1 MKPAERLRERAVLAP
16 LTVDPNNQLVEGRDM
31 LKHARV
37 IRTALILVL
46 AITALTYSA
55 AVRPASADELDDDAA
70 AALRSL
76 YEGSPTARVLGE
88 KAAGILV
95 FPNIV
100 KAGFLFGAQF
110 GEGTLFRGGRKVANY
125 RSVAASYGFQAGVQA
140 FGYAMFLMTDS
151 ALQYL
156 DKSGGWE
163 VGVGPSIVVVDT
175 GVARNLTTSTIQSDI
190 YAFVFDQR
198 GLMGGVGIQGSKITR
213 VNH

>member
-1 MKPAERLRERAVLAP
+1 MLR
-16 LTVDPNNQLVEGRDM
+16 
-31 LKHARV
+31 HART
-37 IRTALILVL
+37 IGIALILVS
-46 AITALTYSA
+46 ATTVFMHSAL
-55 AVRPASADELDDDAA
+55 VRPAWADELDDDAA

-76 YEGSPTARVLGE
+76 YEGSPAARVLGE
-88 KAAGILV
+88 KAVAILV

-140 FGYAMFLMTDS
+140 FGYAMFFMTNA
-151 ALQYL
+151 ALDYL

-163 VGVGPSIVVVDT
+163 LGVGPSIVVVDA

-190 YAFVFDQR
+190 YAFVFDQK
-198 GLMGGVGIQGSKITR
+198 GLMGGIGIQGSKITR

>member
-1 MKPAERLRERAVLAP
+1 
-16 LTVDPNNQLVEGRDM
+16 M
-31 LKHARV
+31 LKRARV
-37 IRTALILVL
+37 IGIALVL
-46 AITALTYSA
+46 VPAITVLMQSA
-55 AVRPASADELDDDAA
+55 AVGPAWADELDDDAA

-76 YEGSPTARVLGE
+76 YEGSPAARVLGE

-100 KAGFLFGAQF
+100 KAGFLFGVQF

-140 FGYAMFLMTDS
+140 FGYAMFLMTNAAVD
-151 ALQYL
+151 YL

-163 VGVGPSIVVVDT
+163 LGVGPSIVVVDT
-175 GVARNLTTSTIQSDI
+175 GVARNLTTTTIQSDV
-190 YAFVFDQR
+190 YAFIFDQR
-198 GLMGGVGIQGSKITR
+198 GLMAGVGIQGSKITR

>member
-1 MKPAERLRERAVLAP
+1 
-16 LTVDPNNQLVEGRDM
+16 M
-31 LKHARV
+31 LKHAR
-37 IRTALILVL
+37 RTGIALILVS
-46 AITALTYSA
+46 AITVLTHPA
-55 AVRPASADELDDDAA
+55 AIRPAWADELDDDAA

-76 YEGSPTARVLGE
+76 YEGSPAARVLGE
-88 KAAGILV
+88 KAVGILV

-125 RSVAASYGFQAGVQA
+125 RSVAGSYGFQAGVQT
-140 FGYAMFLMTDS
+140 FGYAMFLMTNA
-151 ALQYL
+151 ALEYL

-163 VGVGPSIVVVDT
+163 VGVGPSLVVVDT
-175 GVARNLTTSTIQSDI
+175 GVARNLTTTTIQSDI

-198 GLMGGVGIQGSKITR
+198 GLMAGVGIQGSKITR

>member
-1 MKPAERLRERAVLAP
+1 MLR
-16 LTVDPNNQLVEGRDM
+16 
-31 LKHARV
+31 HART
-37 IRTALILVL
+37 IGIALILVSATTVFMHL
-46 AITALTYSA
+46 AL
-55 AVRPASADELDDDAA
+55 VRPALADELDADAA

-76 YEGSPTARVLGE
+76 DEGSPAARVLGE
-88 KAAGILV
+88 KAVGILV

-140 FGYAMFLMTDS
+140 FGYAMFFMTNA
-151 ALQYL
+151 ALDYL

-163 VGVGPSIVVVDT
+163 LGVGPSIVVIDA
-175 GVARNLTTSTIQSDI
+175 GVARNLTTTTIQSDI
-190 YAFVFDQR
+190 YAFVFDQK
-198 GLMGGVGIQGSKITR
+198 GLMGGIGIQGSKITR

>member
-1 MKPAERLRERAVLAP
+1 MRTKAP
-16 LTVDPNNQLVEGRDM
+16 LSGIAM
-31 LKHARV
+31 
-37 IRTALILVL
+37 ISVL
-46 AITALTYSA
+46 AIAVLMPPAGLGPAL
-55 AVRPASADELDDDAA
+55 ADELDDDAA

-76 YEGSPTARVLGE
+76 YEGSPAARILGE
-88 KAAGILV
+88 KAVAVLV

-140 FGYAMFLMTDS
+140 FGYAMFFMTNA
-151 ALQYL
+151 ALDYL

-163 VGVGPSIVVVDT
+163 LGVGPSIVVVDA

-190 YAFVFDQR
+190 YAFVFDQK
-198 GLMGGVGIQGSKITR
+198 GLMGGIGIQGSKITR

>member
-1 MKPAERLRERAVLAP
+1 
-16 LTVDPNNQLVEGRDM
+16 M
-31 LKHARV
+31 LKRGRGVGLAFILMSAVTVFIHSALVQPAR
-37 IRTALILVL
+37 
-46 AITALTYSA
+46 
-55 AVRPASADELDDDAA
+55 ADELDDDSA

-76 YEGSPTARVLGE
+76 YEGSPAARVLGE
-88 KAAGILV
+88 KAVGILV

-110 GEGTLFRGGRKVANY
+110 GEGTLYRGGRKVANY

-140 FGYAMFLMTDS
+140 FGYAMFFMTN
-151 ALQYL
+151 AAMGYL

-163 VGVGPSIVVVDT
+163 VGMGPSLVVVDA

-190 YAFVFDQR
+190 YAFVFDQK
-198 GLMGGVGIQGSKITR
+198 GLMGGVAVQGSKITR

>member
-1 MKPAERLRERAVLAP
+1 
-16 LTVDPNNQLVEGRDM
+16 M

-46 AITALTYSA
+46 AIAALTYSA

-76 YEGSPTARVLGE
+76 YEGSPAARVLGE
-88 KAAGILV
+88 KALGILV

-110 GEGTLFRGGRKVANY
+110 GEGTLFQGGRKVANY
-125 RSVAASYGFQAGVQA
+125 RSVAGSYGFQAGVQA
-140 FGYAMFLMTDS
+140 FGYAMFLMTNS

-156 DKSGGWE
+156 NTSGGWE
-163 VGVGPSIVVVDT
+163 VGVGPSLVVVNT
-175 GVARNLTTSTIQSDI
+175 GIARDITTTTIQSDI

>member
-1 MKPAERLRERAVLAP
+1 
-16 LTVDPNNQLVEGRDM
+16 M
-31 LKHARV
+31 LKRARV
-37 IRTALILVL
+37 IGIALVL
-46 AITALTYSA
+46 VPAITVFMHSA
-55 AVRPASADELDDDAA
+55 AVRPAWADELDDDAA

-76 YEGSPTARVLGE
+76 YDGSPAARVLGE

-110 GEGTLFRGGRKVANY
+110 GEGTRRRPEGRRRRLVRLPGGR
-125 RSVAASYGFQAGVQA
+125 AGVRVR
-140 FGYAMFLMTDS
+140 DVP
-151 ALQYL
+151 
-156 DKSGGWE
+156 DDDRSGGWE

-175 GVARNLTTSTIQSDI
+175 GVARNLTTTTIQSDI

-198 GLMGGVGIQGSKITR
+198 GLMGGIGIQGSKITR